1 METIVAGKIGQNIF
15 ENEMLKKGWDL
26 YIPLLE
32 NTKIDC
38 IAVKN
43 NSYVLRFQIKLISSD
58 DTLPVRKVS
67 HNQGQYKIHFYNKE
81 EIDYFVGV
89 DRKTEDLY
97 IVPIEIVSQYTSCIS
112 ICKLQDYKN
121 NFIQLEPNIGNNISG

>member
-15 ENEMLKKGWDL
+15 ENEMLKNGWDL

-43 NSYVLRFQIKLISSD
+43 NSYILRFQIKLIGSD
-58 DTLPVRKVS
+58 DKLPVRKIS
-67 HNQGQYKIHFYNKE
+67 HNQGQYKIHLYNKD

-97 IVPIEIVSQYTSCIS
+97 IVPIEIVSQYTSSIS
-112 ICKLQDYKN
+112 LCKLQDYKN